1 MTEENLEIANRQRR
15 VRRLAGLV
23 VGGALVTGVAFALPA
38 MASQGT
44 STAQSAATITT
55 ASSTSSSSPAL
66 EAAVPTTEPTT
77 TTAPEET
84 TTTTTPPSPEEELR
98 AKIAAMTPEEAA
110 AFKAY
115 VTPPPPTTTTTA
127 PKPVPTTTA
136 PKPAAAPKPQATQ
149 AQSSGPAN
157 GFLACVRQRESK
169 GQYGINTGNGYYGAY
184 QFSQSTW
191 NNTAS
196 HAGRGDLVGRAPSSV
211 SPAEQDAMAA
221 HLYGWQGRSPWAGPG
236 C

>member
-1 MTEENLEIANRQRR
+1 MTEEHLETNDRQRR
-15 VRRLAGLV
+15 VRRLAGLF
-23 VGGALVTGVAFALPA
+23 VGGAVVASIAFAVPA

-44 STAQSAATITT
+44 VAQSAATITT
-55 ASSTSSSSPAL
+55 ATSTSSSSTAL
-66 EAAVPTTEPTT
+66 EAPITTEAPTTTAPVETTT
-77 TTAPEET
+77 TTAP
-84 TTTTTPPSPEEELR
+84 PSPEEQFR
-98 AKIAAMTPEEAA
+98 AKLAAMTPEEAA
-110 AFKAY
+110 AFTAY

-127 PKPVPTTTA
+127 PKPAPTTTA
-136 PKPAAAPKPQATQ
+136 PKPAAKPQAQTQ
-149 AQSSGPAN
+149 TQSSGPAN
-157 GFLACVRQRESK
+157 GFLACVRQRESH
-169 GQYGINTGNGYYGAY
+169 GQYNINTGNGYYGAY

-211 SPAEQDAMAA
+211 SPADQDAMAA